1 MTDRDGGR
9 ISRRQLL
16 AAAGFGAAVPL
27 AAGGFSAM
35 ARAGV
40 LEGSAA
46 ALLDKGA
53 ICTTPVAAAA
63 GGADLIPLRFAWNT
77 GAVCGAPVAA
87 AQTSGIFEKH
97 GLQVEFVNF
106 AGSTEALLETIAT
119 GKADAGHGMALRWLK
134 PLEQGFDV
142 KIVAGL
148 HSGCLRLLAGKDT
161 GIATVADLRG
171 KTVAISDLASPSKH
185 FFAIQLAKQGIDP
198 ESEVDWRVFPGEM
211 LGAVIERGEADA
223 IAHWDPLTY
232 KFLQSDQFVE
242 VASNMDGEYARR
254 VCCIVGVR
262 NSLLD
267 ENAEAVQRLTRA
279 LIEAQHFTAE
289 NPRIAAEA
297 YQPFSPNTSIED
309 LETQIRYH
317 GHSHSPSGDAL
328 RQELAQYTEELKLVG
343 VMRPRTDPEKF
354 ADKIYAPVAV

>member
-1 MTDRDGGR
+1 MSPFPRL
-9 ISRRQLL
+9 SRRRLL
-16 AAAGFGAAVPL
+16 GVAGVTAPL
-27 AAGGFSAM
+27 AVGGLSAI
-35 ARAGV
+35 AQAGV
-40 LEGSAA
+40 LDRSAA

-53 ICTTPVAAAA
+53 ICTTPIAATGEVAP
-63 GGADLIPLRFAWNT
+63 IKLRFAWNT

-87 AQTSGIFEKH
+87 AQTSGIFARH
-97 GLQVEFVNF
+97 GLDVEFVNF

-148 HSGCLRLLAGKDT
+148 HSGCLRLLAGKDK
-161 GIATVADLRG
+161 GIASVADLRG

-198 ESEVDWRVFPGEM
+198 EAEVDWRVYPGEL

-232 KFLQSDQFVE
+232 KFLQTGQFVE
-242 VASNMDGEYARR
+242 VATNMDGAYARR
-254 VCCIVGVR
+254 ACCIIGVR

-267 ENAEAVQRLTRA
+267 ENAAAVQRLTRA
-279 LIEAQHFTAE
+279 LLEAQHFTVE
-289 NPRIAAEA
+289 NPRAAAEA

-309 LETQIRYH
+309 LEIQIRYH
-317 GHSHSPSGDAL
+317 GHHHSPSGEAL

-354 ADKIYAPVAV
+354 ADKIYAPVAA

>member
-1 MTDRDGGR
+1 MSDGNDKKL
-9 ISRRQLL
+9 SRRQIL
-16 AAAGFGAAVPL
+16 AAAGAGAAVPL
-27 AAGGFSAM
+27 VAGGFSAI

-40 LEGSAA
+40 MNESAA
-46 ALLDKGA
+46 ALLDKGT
-53 ICTTPVAAAA
+53 ICTTPVAATGEVA
-63 GGADLIPLRFAWNT
+63 LIKLRFAWNT

-87 AQTSGIFEKH
+87 AQAGGIFAKH
-97 GLQVEFVNF
+97 GLDVEFINF
-106 AGSTEALLETIAT
+106 AGSTEALLETLAT
-119 GKADAGHGMALRWLK
+119 GKAEAAHGMALRWLK

-148 HSGCLRLLAGKDT
+148 HSGCLRLLAGKDK

-171 KTVAISDLASPSKH
+171 KTVAISDLASPSKN

-198 ESEVDWRVFPGEM
+198 EAEVTWRVFPGEL
-211 LGAVIERGEADA
+211 LGAVVERGEADA
-223 IAHWDPLTY
+223 VAHWDPLTY
-232 KFLQSDQFVE
+232 KFLKTDQFVE
-242 VASNMDGEYARR
+242 IATNMDGEYARR
-254 VCCIVGVR
+254 ACCIVGVR

-279 LIEAQHFTAE
+279 LLEAEHFTVQ
-289 NPRIAAEA
+289 NPRIAAKA
-297 YQPFSPNTSIED
+297 YQPFSPNTSIDD

-354 ADKIYAPVAV
+354 ADKIYAQVAV